1 MFLLS
6 QQLFLKYVFTLKTK
20 SIERCRYLYFNYLDI
35 YIIQFKSIVK
45 EANKDT
51 AEKHFNGIICQIK
64 KKKMNVIIL
73 TKRFIKTQ
81 EINLLYQY
89 SIGIESNRSLDKVI
103 VIHFVKFE
111 Y

>member
-64 KKKMNVIIL
+64 KKKN
-73 TKRFIKTQ
+73 
-81 EINLLYQY
+81 ECYNLNKKIYKNIGNQPAVLVQY
-89 SIGIESNRSLDKVI
+89 R
-103 VIHFVKFE
+103 